1 MSGAVKA
8 LAIFVGLIVVIG
20 GAVWVASMLPGDQQ
34 DPDTM
39 TIKFHAWDSLA
50 GSQDAVTSA
59 VDIYRNIDGE
69 PVKQETVTMN
79 AAQVESAKTYT
90 SFETLYL
97 YIYDATDV
105 SVCKQYLTWDVPQG
119 TPAAVFDGSFQ
130 CELPFVDRGNTAYDI
145 LIKDHNNTAIADA
158 ATLDVTNNSWDTDY
172 AELDFELR
180 NTNDDCGYV
189 NSYNFLRKY
198 DNNHYIVFKATGTG
212 WDSVNLLTTSTDEGA
227 ITSYDKASARYF
239 VIELDDDS
247 ITRDKLAVGDYR
259 PDGTMSLPLVFDFTG
274 FEAGD
279 SVTFT
284 YEYRYYSSWDKFQ
297 DSSSWGTDSATNPAT
312 SETVTIQY

>member
-1 MSGAVKA
+1 MSATKA
-8 LAIFVGLIVVIG
+8 IAIVVGLIVVIG
-20 GAVWVASMLPGDQQ
+20 GAVWVASMIPGPNV

-50 GSQDAVTSA
+50 GSQDAATSA
-59 VDIYRNIDGE
+59 VDIYRMIDGE
-69 PVKQETVTMN
+69 PVKQETVTIN
-79 AAQVESAKTYT
+79 AAAVESGKVYT
-90 SFETLYL
+90 SFETLYF

-119 TPAAVFDGSFQ
+119 TPAMVFDGSFQ
-130 CELPFVDRGNTAYDI
+130 CELPFVDRGNVAYDI
-145 LIKDHNNTAIADA
+145 LGKDHNNTAYADA
-158 ATLDVTNNSWDTDY
+158 ATMDITNNSWDTDF

-180 NTNDDCGYV
+180 NTNDDAGYV
-189 NSYNFLRKY
+189 NSYNFLKKY

-212 WDSVNLLTTSTDEGA
+212 WDSVNLLTTTTDEGA

-239 VIELDDDS
+239 VVELDDDS
-247 ITRDKLAVGDYR
+247 ITRDKLSVGNYD
-259 PDGTMSLPLVFDFTG
+259 PDGTMILPLVFDFTG

-284 YEYRYYSSWDKFQ
+284 YEYRYYSSWDKFK
-297 DSSSWGTDSATNPAT
+297 DSSSWGTDSATNPAV
-312 SETVTIQY
+312 SETFTIQY